1 MILSYQIKVEDSIV
15 YELLLSFLLYKRR
28 ANLKYLNKGTDWIGQ
43 VNERLTAEFQKEL
56 EEFEDLAFGDV
67 FCLLIENSP
76 DKSQVD
82 LFLKGLEALSATDMY
97 GKLAPYLREKDS
109 HILLE
114 LEKQRDQFVRFLTKW
129 NDQYFQY
136 VDDHDEYRKAI
147 EGIRSELNNKMPPEA
162 IVEKFATGLQIEMN
176 DIQTVHMIPSIYFSP
191 LHTFSIFKERM
202 FVWYPIKAEQSD
214 FDHILNVAKC
224 LSDRNRLHMLQFL
237 SAGKYTF
244 TEVLKQIGGA
254 KGNIHHHLMTLRS
267 AGLVRIH
274 LAGEGQMFYVS
285 TRKAFINEFKESLHV
300 VMQ

>member
-1 MILSYQIKVEDSIV
+1 MIVSYQIKVEDSIV

-28 ANLKYLNKGTDWIGQ
+28 ANLKYLNKGTDWTRQ
-43 VNERLTAEFQKEL
+43 VNERLTADFQNEL

-76 DKSQVD
+76 DKSQID
-82 LFLKGLEALSATDMY
+82 SFLKGLEALTATEMY
-97 GKLAPYLREKDS
+97 GILAPHLREKDS

-136 VDDHDEYRKAI
+136 VDDHEEYKKAL
-147 EGIRSELNNKMPPEA
+147 EGIRVELHNKMPPEA

-176 DIQTVHMIPSIYFSP
+176 DIGTVHMIPSIYFSP
-191 LHTFSIFKERM
+191 LHTFSIFKEKM
-202 FVWYPIKAEQSD
+202 FVWYPIQAGQSD
-214 FDHILNVAKC
+214 FDQIINVAKC
-224 LSDRNRLHMLQFL
+224 LSDRNRLNMLQFL
-237 SAGKYTF
+237 STGKYTF

-285 TRKAFINEFKESLHV
+285 TRKGFISELKESLDIV
-300 VMQ
+300 FR